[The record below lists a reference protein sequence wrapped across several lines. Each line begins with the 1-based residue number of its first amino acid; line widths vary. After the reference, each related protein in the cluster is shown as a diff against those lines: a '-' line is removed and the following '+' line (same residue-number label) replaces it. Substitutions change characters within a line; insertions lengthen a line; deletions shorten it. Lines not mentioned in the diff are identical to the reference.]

1 MIYQS
6 VSEIPYSFDKALIIN
21 VSTPEYTTQTLL
33 SLRRESDIPC
43 VIIDCPYN
51 GKNDFQYLSKLQSEY
66 YFDLVAMPLQK
77 HGDILDAVFSSISCD
92 WLLLID
98 SDIEFLESTCFV
110 ENTRCIAKYLKGGVF
125 GIGTVSYHTK
135 LTHESMPRQNFGL
148 YQERMMIP
156 VTMLNVAVIRDT
168 IQKGFSFLAN
178 MEYNDIPQCPK
189 ISRWLSRR
197 FAHKRT
203 FNLRLTFLDV
213 FRKTYFGQKPCV
225 VMNDT
230 GASIWMHLKYECDMQ
245 WIETKY
251 VLSDY
256 ARHYHGK
263 TRSLLCS
270 KDPNVGQGADDK
282 YNSIEEK
289 LLKNYYFDIKKYR

>member
-6 VSEIPYSFDKALIIN
+6 LSEIPYSFDKALIIN
-21 VSTPEYTTQTLL
+21 VGTPEYTTQVLL

-43 VIIDCPYN
+43 VIVDCPYKGN
-51 GKNDFQYLSKLQSEY
+51 NDFQYLSQLQSEY
-66 YFDLVAMPLQK
+66 HFDLVSMPLQK
-77 HGDILDAVFSSISCD
+77 HGITLDAVFSIISCE

-98 SDIEFLESTCFV
+98 SDIEFI
-110 ENTRCIAKYLKGGVF
+110 ENTRFVESTRSVAGYLRGGVF
-125 GIGTVSYHTK
+125 GIGTVSSHTK

-156 VTMLNVAVIRDT
+156 VTMLNVAVIRET

-189 ISRWLSRR
+189 LSRWLSKR
-197 FAHKRT
+197 FAYRRT
-203 FNLRLTFLDV
+203 FNLRLAFLDV
-213 FRKTYFGQKPCV
+213 FRKAYFGKKPCV

-230 GASIWMHLKYECDMQ
+230 GAAIWMHLKYECGMQ
-245 WIETKY
+245 WIESKY
-251 VLSDY
+251 ALSDY

-270 KDPNVGQGADDK
+270 NDPNVGQGADGV
-282 YNSIEEK
+282 YNSMQEK
-289 LLKNYYFDIKKYR
+289 LLKKYNFDITNYR